1 MRGIDEGPIPINFI
15 DKNNFFNPKLGLNY
29 FLNKSNFYFSYA
41 RANKEPKRSDY
52 ESEIKPKAESLND
65 FELGWKFNSN
75 NFILN
80 SNIYFM
86 YYNDQL
92 VLTGEL
98 DDVGNPIATNIG
110 KSYRLGLEVES
121 IIKIMKN
128 LTWQPNLALSIN
140 KNIDKQEEFD
150 GELVDFGNTDLSYSP
165 NVIIGSN
172 IVFQPIQDFNISFL
186 SKYVGAQFMSNIE
199 HKNSKLD
206 GYFVNDL
213 NISYEIK
220 SEKILKAIV
229 FRGLVNNVFNVKY
242 VSNGYF
248 FTYDD
253 TWSDPGKTTTLTGA
267 GYYPQAG
274 INFLLGVNLR
284 F

>member
-1 MRGIDEGPIPINFI
+1 
-15 DKNNFFNPKLGLNY
+15 
-29 FLNKSNFYFSYA
+29 
-41 RANKEPKRSDY
+41 
-52 ESEIKPKAESLND
+52 
-65 FELGWKFNSN
+65 
-75 NFILN
+75 
-80 SNIYFM
+80 
-86 YYNDQL
+86 
-92 VLTGEL
+92 
-98 DDVGNPIATNIG
+98 
-110 KSYRLGLEVES
+110 
-121 IIKIMKN
+121 
-128 LTWQPNLALSIN
+128 
-140 KNIDKQEEFD
+140 
-150 GELVDFGNTDLSYSP
+150 LVDFGNTDLSYSP

-220 SEKILKAIV
+220 SEKIIKAIV